1 MKRGVLI
8 TLLSAIAGGVT
19 AYAVVN
25 NMTSDNMS
33 VADANVD
40 GGMFR
45 TVNLMQENWPDFT
58 YAA

>member
-8 TLLSAIAGGVT
+8 TLLSALAGGVT

-33 VADANVD
+33 VADANVE
-40 GGMFR
+40 GGCSVR
-45 TVNLMQENWPDFT
+45 
-58 YAA
+58 